1 MGIIT
6 QSNINLIK
14 PAESLEDGENRMRD
28 MLELI
33 NAFDYEEILSMFQN
47 YIFEY
52 LDKLRNV
59 ETFDEDFDNWVLKQS
74 SRFQNYVKTKQE
86 HAKIIIFHILIE
98 NYFFKQ
104 GKDNCSFGRNI
115 VGLAENGLE
124 KKYIMSSLDIFL
136 SKLDWIDKGI
146 LIGWLFGAWL
156 KTYPAHKIDP
166 SCEIDPVSGIP
177 IKAGVEE
184 ELMTFLEYRWADI
197 NGFGARG
204 Y

>member
-86 HAKIIIFHILIE
+86 HAKIIIFRH
-98 NYFFKQ
+98 
-104 GKDNCSFGRNI
+104 G
-115 VGLAENGLE
+115 
-124 KKYIMSSLDIFL
+124 
-136 SKLDWIDKGI
+136 SK
-146 LIGWLFGAWL
+146 
-156 KTYPAHKIDP
+156 T
-166 SCEIDPVSGIP
+166 
-177 IKAGVEE
+177 
-184 ELMTFLEYRWADI
+184 
-197 NGFGARG
+197 
-204 Y
+204 